1 MTTPVFTKF
10 TTYQNTARGKAVS
23 GKPVWGEILSGLKTK
38 STYYSLESTR

>member
-1 MTTPVFTKF
+1 MIALAFIKF

-23 GKPVWGEILSGLKTK
+23 GKSVWGELLSGLKAK